1 MPPYKERVASVP
13 NPIAKLPPLGTAA
26 EMDKRVQGLRDMLE
40 AQNASM
46 AEDSYIEIDAHMS
59 STVLF
64 PNVKEDLLSSDA
76 LWSHHETSVAKVC
89 PSICPSVH
97 HYHHLIV
104 MTTTIFISSL
114 PPTLANTPSCPST
127 VCQFSTQGTPKS

>member
-26 EMDKRVQGLRDMLE
+26 EMDKRIQGLRDMLE

-46 AEDSYIEIDAHMS
+46 AEDSYIDIDSHIS

-76 LWSHHETSVAKVC
+76 LWTHHETSVAKVC
-89 PSICPSVH
+89 PSVYLSDHTP
-97 HYHHLIV
+97 
-104 MTTTIFISSL
+104 L
-114 PPTLANTPSCPST
+114 PPLDCHDGNHCHIILSSNLSNHAFLS
-127 VCQFSTQGTPKS
+127 

>member
-13 NPIAKLPPLGTAA
+13 NPIAKLPPLGSAA
-26 EMDKRVQGLRDMLE
+26 EMDKRILGLRDILE

-64 PNVKEDLLSSDA
+64 PDVKEDLLSSDA
-76 LWSHHETSVAKVC
+76 RWTHYETSVAKVC
-89 PSICPSVH
+89 PSVH
-97 HYHHLIV
+97 LSERTPLPQLDCRDGNHCHYVI
-104 MTTTIFISSL
+104 TTNLSKHTFLS
-114 PPTLANTPSCPST
+114 
-127 VCQFSTQGTPKS
+127 